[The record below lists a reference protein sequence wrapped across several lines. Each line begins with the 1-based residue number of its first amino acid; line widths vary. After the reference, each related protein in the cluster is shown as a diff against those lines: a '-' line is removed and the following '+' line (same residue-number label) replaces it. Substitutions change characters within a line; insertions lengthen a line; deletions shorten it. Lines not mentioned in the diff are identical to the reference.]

1 MSSAQRSSVTLSVF
15 RYHPNTGQ
23 ASSFQTFEIPYRPD
37 MVVLDALNYVKD
49 HLDGSL
55 TFRWSCRMG
64 ICGSCGAMV
73 NGKPRLTCATFLK
86 DIIQAEKILR
96 IEPLAYFPVIK
107 DLVID
112 MSDFMQK
119 LRKIQP
125 WIVRH
130 EEKTPE
136 ASEYL
141 QTPEQVEAYR
151 QQSMCINCM
160 LCYSACPIYGLDSE
174 FIGPAAS
181 ALAYRYVKDS
191 RNQGTR
197 EELGLVTDRS
207 GVWNCT
213 FVGQCT
219 AVCPKNV
226 DPAFAIQRLKV
237 LGATEAMKSLLMP
250 GLR

>member
-1 MSSAQRSSVTLSVF
+1 MVTLSVF
-15 RYHPNTGQ
+15 RYRPKSGYPP
-23 ASSFQTFEIPYRPD
+23 SFQEYEIPYRPD

-49 HLDGSL
+49 NLDGSL

-64 ICGSCGAMV
+64 ICGSCGTMV
-73 NGKPRLTCATFLK
+73 DGKPRLTCATFLK
-86 DIIQAEKILR
+86 ELIRADKVVR

-112 MSDFMQK
+112 MSDFMEK

-125 WIVRH
+125 WIVRDEKKSP
-130 EEKTPE
+130 EEG
-136 ASEYL
+136 EYL
-141 QTPEQVEAYR
+141 QTPEQVEAYG

-160 LCYSACPIYGLDSE
+160 LCYAACPIYGLDPE

-181 ALAYRYVKDS
+181 ALAYRYVMDS
-191 RNQGTR
+191 RNEGAK
-197 EELGLVTDRS
+197 EKFGLVTDKS

-237 LGATEAMKSLLMP
+237 LGATEAVKSILMP
-250 GLR
+250 GLK